1 MSNKKSKG
9 GPNGERKELRHTRCN
24 CKYHIVFVP
33 KYRRQVFYREKRR
46 ATGSILRKLCEWK
59 SVRILEAECC
69 ADYIHMLAEIPPK
82 MSVSGFMGYLKG
94 KSSLMLYEQFGYL
107 KFKYRN
113 RAFWCR
119 GYYVD
124 TVGKNSRIFLNEYKP
139 QMVKQTSPPRISVAC
154 IAREHAVVIKTG
166 VIG

>member
-1 MSNKKSKG
+1 MANTAYYQPS
-9 GPNGERKELRHTRCN
+9 PFE
-24 CKYHIVFVP
+24 F
-33 KYRRQVFYREKRR
+33 
-46 ATGSILRKLCEWK
+46 
-59 SVRILEAECC
+59 EAE
-69 ADYIHMLAEIPPK
+69 EIRYFLDWK
-82 MSVSGFMGYLKG
+82 HY
-94 KSSLMLYEQFGYL
+94 SSHQLSLNPL
-107 KFKYRN
+107 LLRRRYRN